1 MRWLDCLWRLEG
13 RFGMAELAGVLGL
26 VAMAA
31 IFLKILW
38 EFMRQ

>member
-1 MRWLDCLWRLEG
+1 
-13 RFGMAELAGVLGL
+13 MAELAGVLGL